1 MEIHKPKPT
10 QSWRDFLSEIGVVV
24 LGILIALSGE
34 QLIEMLH
41 WHHQVKDTET
51 SLTHELASN
60 IEDSVARMRTMGC
73 LERRLDEI
81 SSLIDTAAKDHVLP
95 PLGTIGRP
103 SIYEWPN
110 GAWASAVASQTTA
123 RFGAQRLNEFTST
136 YEYVN
141 RSAETNQRELEA
153 WAELSMI
160 VGPGRAFD
168 SSSEA
173 AARLALSHARFLGRE
188 MGLLS
193 LRVLQSVKV
202 LNLRLDTADGAK
214 VESAIHD
221 PLDSTLCRPMGA
233 SISSRYGQVP
243 WDEIPPMLDK
253 ELADIEHLY
262 K

>member
-1 MEIHKPKPT
+1 MEIHKPKPAH
-10 QSWRDFLSEIGVVV
+10 SWRDFLSEIGLVVV
-24 LGILIALSGE
+24 GILIALSGE

-41 WHHQVKDTET
+41 WHHQVTDTET

-73 LERRLDEI
+73 LERRLD
-81 SSLIDTAAKDHVLP
+81 
-95 PLGTIGRP
+95 
-103 SIYEWPN
+103 EWPN

-253 ELADIEHLY
+253 ELADIEHLLQMTTGSA
-262 K
+262 KHPPTRP